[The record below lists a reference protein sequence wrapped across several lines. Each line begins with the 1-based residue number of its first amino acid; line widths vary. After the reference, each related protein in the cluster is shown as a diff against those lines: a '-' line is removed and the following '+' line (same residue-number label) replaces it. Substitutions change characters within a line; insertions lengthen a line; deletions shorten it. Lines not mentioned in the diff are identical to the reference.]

1 MEHVQELNH
10 TYPDRFRQL
19 GLKMHALSDLL
30 ESRTVVLRALQT
42 AVTYSV
48 CDAARTRPYMRE
60 AVGTMRLDVAIK
72 VTAELTSKLERAT
85 DALRALFAPDSDA
98 QRAELTSDERIALA
112 HRIENAMASATRH
125 LEKSELILELADEE
139 IEHLR
144 DGLVTIQ
151 MLP

>member
-48 CDAARTRPYMRE
+48 CDAARTRPYMRDATILLQDTWE

-112 HRIENAMASATRH
+112 HR
-125 LEKSELILELADEE
+125 
-139 IEHLR
+139 
-144 DGLVTIQ
+144 VW
-151 MLP
+151 